1 MHFQSRVDQLLS
13 SYIPKFDGIIPKMNK
28 NIDIVLSQ
36 KWKVQM
42 LMPLKNIFSAQQDSL
57 LLWYMYKKMVMSA
70 TEKMF
75 SQFQVGYMYFPS
87 LKQNNTFENKC

>member
-1 MHFQSRVDQLLS
+1 
-13 SYIPKFDGIIPKMNK
+13 MNK

-42 LMPLKNIFSAQQDSL
+42 LMPLKNILSAQQDSL
-57 LLWYMYKKMVMSA
+57 LLWYMYKKMVMGA